1 MLSCVQLIATPW
13 TVAHQVP
20 LSMKFPRWKYR
31 NRLPFPFWGDLPD
44 PGIKPGS
51 PSLQSDSL
59 LSEPPGISC
68 ISNDAFRRNTYK
80 EKLLIQ
86 TSHFTDGK
94 TEAPN
99 RDLFCQRFAQVVKEV
114 KLESAS
120 LGQWPM
126 RSHQDFDGD
135 EEEPGVHGPHQTL
148 VIDLL
153 WLCSCQS
160 FSLFFLF
167 PLLYWKTEFVLFRT
181 CTSTTEMFRIC
192 KKTCVHNQGFFLN
205 FQIQRG

>member
-20 LSMKFPRWKYR
+20 LSMKFPRRKYR

-51 PSLQSDSL
+51 PSLQADSL

-68 ISNDAFRRNTYK
+68 ISNDAFHRNTYK

-99 RDLFCQRFAQVVKEV
+99 HDLFCQRFAQIVKEV

-120 LGQWPM
+120 LGQWPIVLSSRLWWRWRKARCT
-126 RSHQDFDGD
+126 RSSPDPCH
-135 EEEPGVHGPHQTL
+135 
-148 VIDLL
+148 
-153 WLCSCQS
+153 WLIVALQLPK
-160 FSLFFLF
+160 FFFFLF
-167 PLLYWKTEFVLFRT
+167 PLLYWKTEFVLFKT
-181 CTSTTEMFRIC
+181 CTSSTEMFRIC
-192 KKTCVHNQGFFLN
+192 KKTCVHNWGFFLN